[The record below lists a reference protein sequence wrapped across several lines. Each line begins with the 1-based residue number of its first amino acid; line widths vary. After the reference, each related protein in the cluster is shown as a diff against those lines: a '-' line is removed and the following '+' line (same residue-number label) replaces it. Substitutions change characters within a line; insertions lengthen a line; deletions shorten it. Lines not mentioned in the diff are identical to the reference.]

1 MLRKQKTR
9 EVGKNFAGSK
19 TGHIEK
25 IRWEKDNGFCPAIQE
40 KCVRCPCFPGR
51 GYACNVPCPF
61 TVRGACAVC
70 IHFLTV
76 DEHRNKARCL
86 WTGERLDAGEVQW
99 VRECIGFEERHFS
112 ASDLYPQYPQY
123 SQNCL
128 SGEKTGLDLCR
139 SLRQG
144 EVPLNLARRSNRL
157 FCFPR
162 AGKSIAAYTAISHSP
177 AGNISGGRY
186 VHIGRVIR
194 PGLREGPA
202 ASLRP
207 GSVVTLPF
215 FIP

>member
-25 IRWEKDNGFCPAIQE
+25 NRWQKDNGFCPAIQE

-51 GYACNVPCPF
+51 GYACNLVPCPS
-61 TVRGACAVC
+61 TVRGACEAC
-70 IHFLTV
+70 IHFLPV
-76 DEHRNKARCL
+76 NEHRNKARCA
-86 WTGERLDAGEVQW
+86 WTGERLNAGEMELL
-99 VRECIGFEERHFS
+99 RECIGFE
-112 ASDLYPQYPQY
+112 
-123 SQNCL
+123 
-128 SGEKTGLDLCR
+128 EKTGLDLCR

-207 GSVVTLPF
+207 GSVSPCLFLFPKLSEVPHV
-215 FIP
+215 

>member
-19 TGHIEK
+19 TGHVEK
-25 IRWEKDNGFCPAIQE
+25 IRWEKDNGFFPAIQE
-40 KCVRCPCFPGR
+40 KCVRCPYFPGM
-51 GYACNVPCPF
+51 GYACNLVPCPS
-61 TVRGACAVC
+61 TVRGACAAC

-76 DEHRNKARCL
+76 DEHRNKARCV
-86 WTGERLDAGEVQW
+86 WTGARLDAGKVGLL
-99 VRECIGFEERHFS
+99 RECIGFE
-112 ASDLYPQYPQY
+112 
-123 SQNCL
+123 
-128 SGEKTGLDLCR
+128 EKTGLDLCR

-207 GSVVTLPF
+207 GSVSPCLFLFPKLSEVPHA
-215 FIP
+215 

>member
-19 TGHIEK
+19 TGHVEK
-25 IRWEKDNGFCPAIQE
+25 IRWENDNGFFPAIQE
-40 KCVRCPCFPGR
+40 KCVRCPYFPGR
-51 GYACNVPCPF
+51 GYACNLVPCPF
-61 TVRGACAVC
+61 TVRGACEAC
-70 IHFLTV
+70 IHFLPV
-76 DEHRNKARCL
+76 NEHRNKARCA
-86 WTGERLDAGEVQW
+86 WTGERLNAGEMELL
-99 VRECIGFEERHFS
+99 RECIGFE
-112 ASDLYPQYPQY
+112 
-123 SQNCL
+123 
-128 SGEKTGLDLCR
+128 EKTGLDLCR

-207 GSVVTLPF
+207 GSVSPCLFLFPKLSEVPHV
-215 FIP
+215 

>member
-40 KCVRCPCFPGR
+40 KCVRCSCFPGR
-51 GYACNVPCPF
+51 GYACNLVPCPF
-61 TVRGACAVC
+61 TVRGACEAC
-70 IHFLTV
+70 IHFLPV
-76 DEHRNKARCL
+76 NEHRNKARCL
-86 WTGERLDAGEVQW
+86 WTGERLDAGDVER
-99 VRECIGFEERHFS
+99 VRECIGFE
-112 ASDLYPQYPQY
+112 
-123 SQNCL
+123 
-128 SGEKTGLDLCR
+128 EKTGLDLCR

-207 GSVVTLPF
+207 GSVSPCLFLFPKLSEVPHV
-215 FIP
+215 

>member
-1 MLRKQKTR
+1 MRDKQKTPR
-9 EVGKNFAGSK
+9 GDGSRTGFKSLHRGEIRQEDDSK
-19 TGHIEK
+19 TSHAPQG
-25 IRWEKDNGFCPAIQE
+25 
-40 KCVRCPCFPGR
+40 KCARCPYFPGR

-61 TVRGACAVC
+61 TVRGACAACV
-70 IHFLTV
+70 HFLPV
-76 DEHRNKARCL
+76 NEHRNKARCV
-86 WTGERLDAGEVQW
+86 WTGERLDAGEVER
-99 VRECIGFEERHFS
+99 VRECIGFE
-112 ASDLYPQYPQY
+112 
-123 SQNCL
+123 
-128 SGEKTGLDLCR
+128 EKTGLDLCR

-207 GSVVTLPF
+207 GSVSPCLFLFPKLSEVPHV
-215 FIP
+215 

>member
-40 KCVRCPCFPGR
+40 KCVRCSCFPGR
-51 GYACNVPCPF
+51 GYACNLVPCPF
-61 TVRGACAVC
+61 TVRGACEAC
-70 IHFLTV
+70 IHFLPV
-76 DEHRNKARCL
+76 NEHRNKARCA
-86 WTGERLDAGEVQW
+86 WTGERLNAGEMELL
-99 VRECIGFEERHFS
+99 RECIGFE
-112 ASDLYPQYPQY
+112 
-123 SQNCL
+123 
-128 SGEKTGLDLCR
+128 EKTGLDLCR

-207 GSVVTLPF
+207 GSVSPCLFLFPKLSEVPHV
-215 FIP
+215 

>member
-19 TGHIEK
+19 TGHLEK
-25 IRWEKDNGFCPAIQE
+25 IRWQKDNGFCPAIQE
-40 KCVRCPCFPGR
+40 KCVRCPCFPGM

-76 DEHRNKARCL
+76 DEHRNKARCV
-86 WTGERLDAGEVQW
+86 WTGARLDAGEVER
-99 VRECIGFEERHFS
+99 VRECIGFE
-112 ASDLYPQYPQY
+112 
-123 SQNCL
+123 
-128 SGEKTGLDLCR
+128 EKTGLDLCR

-207 GSVVTLPF
+207 GSVSPCLFLFPKLSEVPHA
-215 FIP
+215 